1 MNPRA
6 LPNEQPRS
14 RTLCIIFTAVEDNTV
29 DTAVVE
35 PAVAEDEE
43 DTFGIAVAVDPV
55 AAEGQDIVGIAAAGI
70 DLALE
75 ESKVDIVVGVVAAVP
90 VEGDMADTAV
100 QAADAPVE
108 GMPGMAVRVAAPDGQ
123 EDTVDIVAV
132 VAAAP
137 ECCPSSRQ
145 ENHVGRAGAHC

>member
-29 DTAVVE
+29 
-35 PAVAEDEE
+35 
-43 DTFGIAVAVDPV
+43 AVDPV
-55 AAEGQDIVGIAAAGI
+55 VAEGQDIVGIAAAGI

-75 ESKVDIVVGVVAAVP
+75 ESKVDIVVGVVVVVP

-123 EDTVDIVAV
+123 EDTVDIVAA
-132 VAAAP
+132 VATAP

-145 ENHVGRAGAHC
+145 ENHVDRAGAHC